1 MSGGEGYK
9 VGDFTVFD
17 DKDTNG
23 SGFNAQVSEIV
34 GIGISSIDTQITSF
48 ENAVL
53 RWKSSTEVVASF
65 LPFIEVND
73 QDNLTLSGLSTE
85 IFNLSGT
92 YRVGVSTDRVS
103 LASTMTVG
111 SASGLIQ
118 DIFLTDIPKEVS
130 AGSSVRIGSGNTVLT
145 ETVEVL
151 NVFPINRALRVRRNV
166 GVAHTSG
173 SNVDFLN
180 TEAILPVRTNKFES
194 FSNEKIYFNGPQS
207 VGIGTTTGSAI
218 KVNRFIGNVSNSVS
232 IPTLSL
238 IHI

>member
-1 MSGGEGYK
+1 M
-9 VGDFTVFD
+9 
-17 DKDTNG
+17 
-23 SGFNAQVSEIV
+23 
-34 GIGISSIDTQITSF
+34 
-48 ENAVL
+48 
-53 RWKSSTEVVASF
+53 
-65 LPFIEVND
+65 
-73 QDNLTLSGLSTE
+73 
-85 IFNLSGT
+85 
-92 YRVGVSTDRVS
+92 
-103 LASTMTVG
+103 
-111 SASGLIQ
+111 
-118 DIFLTDIPKEVS
+118 
-130 AGSSVRIGSGNTVLT
+130 LT

-232 IPTLSL
+232 IPTRT
-238 IHI
+238 IHIPNHPFVSGQRLTINKKSGALRFDVGRTPNVTEFKLPFVGQNSTEVFVIKKDSNNIGLVTSRVGIGSTSEGLFFYTKGSNTGINSGSYYF